1 MKDYYLN
8 ISPYQDMI
16 KEISQYVQYGQKE
29 KNTNSAL
36 EAFYDYTI
44 LLSYLNHLYK
54 VGQKKLGEIES
65 QKAIHP
71 ELRKNLP
78 PIPEEKMF

>member
-1 MKDYYLN
+1 MVK
-8 ISPYQDMI
+8 
-16 KEISQYVQYGQKE
+16 KK
-29 KNTNSAL
+29 KNTNPAL

-44 LLSYLNHLYK
+44 ILSYLNYLYK
-54 VGQKKLGEIES
+54 VGQKKLAEIES
-65 QKAIHP
+65 QKAMHP

>member
-1 MKDYYLN
+1 MSNMVKKKKYPD
-8 ISPYQDMI
+8 
-16 KEISQYVQYGQKE
+16 
-29 KNTNSAL
+29 SAL
-36 EAFYDYTI
+36 EAFRDYTA